1 MIKTD
6 VPGISKVSEGVLIN
20 TDKDALQAYK
30 KQRTKNREFE
40 RMKEDVSS
48 LKTDMQEI
56 KEMLKKVLK

>member
-6 VPGISKVSEGVLIN
+6 VPGICKVSEGVLIN
-20 TDKDALQAYK
+20 TDKDALEAYRK
-30 KQRTKNREFE
+30 RRSKNKEFE
-40 RMKEDVSS
+40 KMKEDVSS